1 MQGILYIVASS
12 GNLEACVEDQIGNRT
27 LLQIGGPSSI
37 PPFMFWTYNRIPVV
51 AKGPESAKQA
61 RLHSL
66 GLERDRELSMR
77 AHTPRKSQ
85 KELQYS

>member
-1 MQGILYIVASS
+1 MLKMGGGLHLSYSPYLPLSDSPPLVLPLKGTLFEITSS
-12 GNLEACVEDQIGNRT
+12 CLTSRRFPE
-27 LLQIGGPSSI
+27 
-37 PPFMFWTYNRIPVV
+37 PVV

-85 KELQYS
+85 KELQYN